1 MLKLYQLLSEKKLLI
16 TCFEKK
22 KKDAPAELERK
33 HIQILYQT

>member
-22 KKDAPAELERK
+22 KDAPTELERK
-33 HIQILYQT
+33 QTQILYQT